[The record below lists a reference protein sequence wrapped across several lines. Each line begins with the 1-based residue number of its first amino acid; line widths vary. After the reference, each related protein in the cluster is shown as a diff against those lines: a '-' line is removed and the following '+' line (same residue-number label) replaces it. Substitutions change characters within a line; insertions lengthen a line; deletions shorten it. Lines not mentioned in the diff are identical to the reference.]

1 MSEKIPCPITLGE
14 YERIIDNREKDHKCN
29 CSGKCKV
36 CKCKEEKELNLYDK
50 LNETQKEIVRSVCEE
65 RDLKLEDCKLEKQI
79 NISGIETTNLLIK
92 SDTMVLLLHDL
103 FKVGDEGC
111 QNH

>member
-1 MSEKIPCPITLGE
+1 MSEKITCPVILGE
-14 YERIIDNREKDHKCN
+14 YERITKSEKI
-29 CSGKCKV
+29 
-36 CKCKEEKELNLYDK
+36 CKCKSEDELNIYDK

-92 SDTMVLLLHDL
+92 SDTIVLLLHDL
-103 FKVGDEGC
+103 FKVGD
-111 QNH
+111 